1 MGKVAGKDVLALIF
15 YNGQWRNYACGLSI
29 SMDVTTD
36 FIETSTR
43 GNGKSKTF
51 IPTMDEW
58 TATLEGAVALEEPG
72 LLSLPDFRD
81 IQDAQIPLLFRSQHT
96 DESGNVYTE
105 EGTAYISRTSD
116 TGGVEGIATFSIEL
130 RGTGSRT
137 RIYTTTATTGLPV
150 MRLEYTATGGEYS
163 FTDALLIGKT
173 AIAIFRDGL
182 EQSKLLLT
190 GTPIN
195 KEVLFNSVTGSLT
208 FDAGNPLSTG
218 EEIAVLYQ

>member
-51 IPTMDEW
+51 TPAMDEW
-58 TATLEGAVALEEPG
+58 TATLEGVMTLEQSG

-81 IQDAQIPLLFRSQHT
+81 IQDAQIALLLRSQHT
-96 DESGNVYTE
+96 DDVGNIYTE
-105 EGTAYISRTSD
+105 EGTAYISRTTD
-116 TGGVEGIATFSIEL
+116 TGAVEGAATFTIEL

-137 RIYTTTATTGLPV
+137 RIYTTTATSSLPV
-150 MRLEYTATGGEYS
+150 MRLEYTGVGGEDS
-163 FTDALLIGKT
+163 FTDALLVGKT
-173 AIAIFRDGL
+173 AIAIFIDGI

-195 KEVLFNSVTGSLT
+195 KEVLFDATTGTLT
-208 FDAGNPLSTG
+208 FDAGNPLATG
-218 EEIAVLYQ
+218 EEVAVLYQ

>member
-51 IPTMDEW
+51 TPAMDEW
-58 TATLEGAVALEEPG
+58 TATLEGVMTLEQSG

-81 IQDAQIPLLFRSQHT
+81 IQDAQIALLLRSQHT
-96 DESGNVYTE
+96 DDVGNIYTE
-105 EGTAYISRTSD
+105 EGTAYISRTTD
-116 TGGVEGIATFSIEL
+116 TGAVEGAATFTIEL

-137 RIYTTTATTGLPV
+137 RIYTTTATSSLPV
-150 MRLEYTATGGEYS
+150 MRLEYTGVGGEDT
-163 FTDALLIGKT
+163 FTDALLVGKT
-173 AIAIFRDGL
+173 AIAIFRDGI

-195 KEVLFNSVTGSLT
+195 KEVLFDATTGTLT
-208 FDAGNPLSTG
+208 FDAGNPLATG
-218 EEIAVLYQ
+218 EEVAVLYQ

>member
-51 IPTMDEW
+51 TPAMDEW
-58 TATLEGAVALEEPG
+58 TATLEGVMTLEQSG

-81 IQDAQIPLLFRSQHT
+81 IQDAQIALLLRSQHT
-96 DESGNVYTE
+96 DDVGNIYTE
-105 EGTAYISRTSD
+105 EGTAYISRTTD
-116 TGGVEGIATFSIEL
+116 TGAVEGAATFTIEL

-137 RIYTTTATTGLPV
+137 RIYTTTATSSLPV
-150 MRLEYTATGGEYS
+150 MRLEYTGVGGEDS
-163 FTDALLIGKT
+163 FTDALLVGKT
-173 AIAIFRDGL
+173 AIAIFRDGI

-195 KEVLFNSVTGSLT
+195 KEVLFDATTGTLT
-208 FDAGNPLSTG
+208 LDAGNPLATG
-218 EEIAVLYQ
+218 EEVAVLYQ

>member
-51 IPTMDEW
+51 TPAMDEW
-58 TATLEGAVALEEPG
+58 TATLEGVMTLEQSG

-81 IQDAQIPLLFRSQHT
+81 IQDAQIALLLRSQHT
-96 DESGNVYTE
+96 DDVGNIYTE
-105 EGTAYISRTSD
+105 EGTAYISRTTD
-116 TGGVEGIATFSIEL
+116 TGAVEGAATFTIEL

-137 RIYTTTATTGLPV
+137 RIYTTTATSSLPV
-150 MRLEYTATGGEYS
+150 MRLEYTGVGGEDS
-163 FTDALLIGKT
+163 FTDALLVGKT
-173 AIAIFRDGL
+173 AIAIFRDGI

-195 KEVLFNSVTGSLT
+195 KEVLFDATTGTLT
-208 FDAGNPLSTG
+208 FDAGNPLATG
-218 EEIAVLYQ
+218 EEVAVLYQ

>member
-58 TATLEGAVALEEPG
+58 TATLEGVMTLEQSG

-81 IQDAQIPLLFRSQHT
+81 IQDAQMALLLRSQHT
-96 DESGNVYTE
+96 DDVGNIYTE
-105 EGTAYISRTSD
+105 EGTAYISRTTD
-116 TGGVEGIATFSIEL
+116 TGAVEGAATFTIEL
-130 RGTGSRT
+130 RGTGART
-137 RIYTTTATTGLPV
+137 RIYTTTATSSLPV
-150 MRLEYTATGGEYS
+150 MRLEYTGVGGEDS
-163 FTDALLIGKT
+163 FTAALLVGKT

-195 KEVLFNSVTGSLT
+195 KEVLFDRTTGTLT
-208 FDAGNPLSTG
+208 FDAGNPLATG
-218 EEIAVLYQ
+218 EEVAVLYQ

>member
-58 TATLEGAVALEEPG
+58 TATLEGVMTLEQSG

-81 IQDAQIPLLFRSQHT
+81 IQDAQMALLLRSQHT
-96 DESGNVYTE
+96 DDVGNIYTE
-105 EGTAYISRTSD
+105 EGTAYISRTTD
-116 TGGVEGIATFSIEL
+116 TGAVEGAATFTIEL
-130 RGTGSRT
+130 RGTGART
-137 RIYTTTATTGLPV
+137 RIYTTTATSSLPV
-150 MRLEYTATGGEYS
+150 MRLEYTGVGGEDS
-163 FTDALLIGKT
+163 FTAALLVGKT

-195 KEVLFNSVTGSLT
+195 KEVLFDGTTGTLT
-208 FDAGNPLSTG
+208 FDAGNPLATG
-218 EEIAVLYQ
+218 EEVAVLYQ

>member
-58 TATLEGAVALEEPG
+58 AGTLEGVMTLEQPG

-81 IQDAQIPLLFRSQHT
+81 IQDAQMALLLRSQHT
-96 DESGNVYTE
+96 DDVGNIYTE
-105 EGTAYISRTSD
+105 EGTAYIRRTTD
-116 TGGVEGIATFSIEL
+116 TGSVEGAATFTIEL
-130 RGTGSRT
+130 RGTGART
-137 RIYTTTATTGLPV
+137 RIYTTTATSSLPV
-150 MRLEYTATGGEYS
+150 MRLEYTGVGGEDS
-163 FTDALLIGKT
+163 FTAALLVGKT
-173 AIAIFRDGL
+173 AIAIFRDGI

-195 KEVLFNSVTGSLT
+195 KEVLFNSLTGSLT
-208 FDAGNPLSTG
+208 FDAGNPLATG

>member
-58 TATLEGAVALEEPG
+58 TGTLEGVMTLEQSG

-81 IQDAQIPLLFRSQHT
+81 IQDAQIALLLRSRHT
-96 DESGNVYTE
+96 DDVGNIYTE
-105 EGTAYISRTSD
+105 EGTAYISRTTD
-116 TGGVEGIATFSIEL
+116 TGAVEGAATFTIEL
-130 RGTGSRT
+130 RGTGART
-137 RIYTTTATTGLPV
+137 RIYTTTAKLPV
-150 MRLEYTATGGEYS
+150 MRLEYTGVGGETG
-163 FTDALLIGKT
+163 FTDAILVGKNV
-173 AIAIFRDGL
+173 FSVSRDG
-182 EQSKLLLT
+182 QDKSKLILT
-190 GTPIN
+190 GTPIIN
-195 KEVLFNSVTGSLT
+195 GVLFTSATGGID
-208 FDAGNPLSTG
+208 FDAGNPLATG
-218 EEIAVLYQ
+218 EEVVVYYQ

>member
-29 SMDVTTD
+29 SMDVSTD

-51 IPTMDEW
+51 IPTTDEW
-58 TATLEGAVALEEPG
+58 TATLEGVMTLQQSG

-81 IQDAQIPLLFRSQHT
+81 IQDAQIPLLLRSQHT
-96 DESGNVYTE
+96 DDVGNVYTE
-105 EGTAYISRTSD
+105 EGTAYISRTTD
-116 TGGVEGIATFSIEL
+116 TGASEGAATFTIEL
-130 RGTGSRT
+130 RGTGART
-137 RIYTTTATTGLPV
+137 RIYTTTATSSLPV
-150 MRLEYTATGGEYS
+150 MRLEYTAAGGEDS
-163 FTDALLIGKT
+163 FTDALLVGKM
-173 AIAIFRDGL
+173 AIAIFRDGI

-195 KEVLFNSVTGSLT
+195 KEVLFNSVTGTLT
-208 FDAGNPLSTG
+208 FDAGNHLATG

>member
-15 YNGQWRNYACGLSI
+15 YNGAWRNYACGLSI

-58 TATLEGAVALEEPG
+58 TATLEGVMTLQQSG

-81 IQDAQIPLLFRSQHT
+81 IQDAQMALLLRSQHT
-96 DESGNVYTE
+96 DDVGNIYTE
-105 EGTAYISRTSD
+105 EGTAYISRTTD
-116 TGGVEGIATFSIEL
+116 TGAVEGAATFTIEL
-130 RGTGSRT
+130 RGTGART
-137 RIYTTTATTGLPV
+137 RIYTTTATSSLPT
-150 MRLEYTATGGEYS
+150 MRLEYTGVGGEDS
-163 FTDALLIGKT
+163 FTDALLVGKT
-173 AIAIFRDGL
+173 AIAIFRDGI

-195 KEVLFNSVTGSLT
+195 KEVLFDSLTGTLT
-208 FDAGNPLSTG
+208 FDAGNPLATG

>member
-58 TATLEGAVALEEPG
+58 TATLEGVMTLQQSG

-81 IQDAQIPLLFRSQHT
+81 IQEAQIALLLRSQHT
-96 DESGNVYTE
+96 DDVGNIYTE
-105 EGTAYISRTSD
+105 EGTAYISRTTD
-116 TGGVEGIATFSIEL
+116 TGAVEGAATFTIEL
-130 RGTGSRT
+130 RGTGART
-137 RIYTTTATTGLPV
+137 RIYTTTATSSLPV
-150 MRLEYTATGGEYS
+150 MRLEYTGVGGEDS
-163 FTDALLIGKT
+163 FTDALLVGKT
-173 AIAIFRDGL
+173 AIAIFRDGI

-195 KEVLFNSVTGSLT
+195 KEVLFDSLTGTLT
-208 FDAGNPLSTG
+208 FDAGNPLATG